1 MTTKRVTLAD
11 VAAEAGVSKTAVSF
25 ALNKTAGARLSEDV
39 VERVKAAAKK
49 LNYRPNYAAR
59 TLRTQQ
65 TQSIGFLSTNVAVTR
80 FAMAMISGALRE
92 ADAQDHTLL
101 IGETSAAIASKGANP
116 AKLKDRA
123 IAALLDRQID
133 GLIIAD
139 MGAKKVDAPQL
150 PPGTPMIFVNLHGP
164 EDYCSILP
172 DEATAGKEV
181 VEALLAGKYRNN
193 VILIGTSPKLE
204 TDTSVSATIG
214 LRLDAIRK
222 TLRAN
227 GIEKWTEIASDH
239 WVPELGYKSILEA
252 HKQGQMPD
260 AIICLNDNIA
270 FGVYQAC
277 SELGVKI
284 GKDVSLVSF
293 DDDEFSA
300 NLKPGLTTARLPYE
314 VMGQLAVQEV
324 LAESSEVGIRLVPMP
339 IQHRDSVAK

>member
-1 MTTKRVTLAD
+1 MTKRVTLAD

-25 ALNKTAGARLSEDV
+25 ALNNTEGARLSDEVID
-39 VERVKAAAKK
+39 RVKAAAKK

-65 TQSIGFLSTNVAVTR
+65 THSIGFLSTNVAVTR

-101 IGETSAAIASKGANP
+101 IGETSAAIASKGVNV
-116 AKLKDRA
+116 AKLKERA
-123 IAALLDRQID
+123 MAALLDRQID

-139 MGAKKVDAPQL
+139 MGAKKVGAPEV
-150 PPGTPMIFVNLHGP
+150 PAGTPMVFANLQGP
-164 EDYCSILP
+164 EEFVSILP

-181 VEALLAGKYRNN
+181 VEALLVGKHKSN
-193 VILIGTSPKLE
+193 IMLIGASHKLE
-204 TDTSVSATIG
+204 TDTAISATIG
-214 LRLDAIRK
+214 TRVEAIRR

-227 GIEKWTEIASDH
+227 GIDNWNEIVSDI
-239 WVPELGYKSILEA
+239 WNPELGYKTILAA
-252 HKQGQMPD
+252 HKKGNMPN
-260 AIICLNDNIA
+260 AIIALNDNIA

-284 GKDVSLVSF
+284 GKDVSVVSF
-293 DDDEFSA
+293 DDDEFSG

-314 VMGQLAVQEV
+314 VMGQLAVREV
-324 LAESSEVGIRLVPMP
+324 LTDSPEPGIRLVPMP
-339 IQHRDSVAK
+339 LQLRESVAR

>member
-25 ALNKTAGARLSEDV
+25 ALNNTSGARLSEEV
-39 VERVKAAAKK
+39 VDRVKAAAKK

-65 TQSIGFLSTNVAVTR
+65 THSIGFLSTNVAVTR

-101 IGETSAAIASKGANP
+101 IGETSAAIASKGVNA
-116 AKLKDRA
+116 AKLKERA
-123 IAALLDRQID
+123 MAALLDRQID

-139 MGAKKVDAPQL
+139 MGAKKVDAPQIT
-150 PPGTPMIFVNLHGP
+150 PGTNMIFANLHGP
-164 EDYCSILP
+164 DDYCSILP
-172 DEATAGKEV
+172 DEAAAGKEV
-181 VEALLAGKYRNN
+181 VEALLAGKYRTN
-193 VILIGTSPKLE
+193 IMLIGASHKLE
-204 TDTSVSATIG
+204 TDASISATIG
-214 LRLDAIRK
+214 IRLDAIRR

-227 GIEKWTEIASDH
+227 SVHNWTEIASDI
-239 WVPELGYKSILEA
+239 WNPELGYKSILAA

-277 SELGVKI
+277 SELGIKI

-293 DDDEFSA
+293 DDDEFSE

-314 VMGQLAVQEV
+314 VIGKLAVKEV
-324 LAESSEVGIRLVPMP
+324 LSESPVAGIRLVPMP